1 MYKFF
6 TSESVAAGHPDKIC
20 DQISDAV
27 LDAALAQD
35 PNSHTG
41 VETFVTSDF
50 VLVGGEV
57 KTNAKINYEKLARDT
72 VKKLGYTDSSYHFTD
87 KSKIKVLVH
96 QQSNDIAVGVD
107 SGGAGDQGMMF
118 GFATNHTKELMPLPI
133 SIAHRL
139 TQRLD
144 EVREK
149 KIVPYL
155 RPDGKS
161 EVTVAYENGKPKE
174 VTKIVL
180 AAAHKPR
187 IKNEQIKD
195 DLFKQVVKPVLDSFG
210 YKVSKKDF
218 IVNGTGVWIIP
229 GPTSDAGLTGR
240 KIIVDAYGGYGR
252 AGGGAFS
259 GKDPTKVDRSA
270 AYAARYIAKN
280 IVAAGLADTA
290 EVQIAYVIGQ
300 RDPITKA
307 IETFGTEK
315 KKLAVIEDFA
325 WQLMDLSVPGIIRKL
340 DLRRPIYQE
349 TAAYG
354 HFGRDHFSWEQISPK
369 A

>member
-1 MYKFF
+1 MYKKF

-27 LDAALAQD
+27 LDEALRQD
-35 PNSHTG
+35 PNSHAG

-50 VLVGGEV
+50 ILVGGEV
-57 KTNAKINYEKLARDT
+57 KTNAKINYKKLAKET
-72 VKKLGYTDSSYHFTD
+72 VKKLGYTDPVYDFTD
-87 KSKIKVLVH
+87 KAKIKILVH
-96 QQSNDIAVGVD
+96 EQSNDIALGVD

-118 GFATNHTKELMPLPI
+118 GFATNQTKELMPLPI

-149 KIVPYL
+149 KIIPYL

-161 EVTVAYENGKPKE
+161 EVTVVYENGKPKSVE
-174 VTKIVL
+174 KIVL

-187 IKNEQIKD
+187 ITNTEIKN
-195 DLFKQVVKPVLDSFG
+195 DLFKFVVSPVLEEFG

-218 IVNGTGVWIIP
+218 IVNGTGIWLIP

-270 AYAARYIAKN
+270 AYAARFIAKN
-280 IVAAGLADTA
+280 IVAAGLADQV

-300 RDPITKA
+300 KEPLTRA

-315 KKLAVIEDFA
+315 KKLTVIEDFA
-325 WQLMDLSVPGIIRKL
+325 WKLMSLSVPSIIKTL
-340 DLRRPIYQE
+340 DLRQPIYQE

-354 HFGRDHFSWEQISPK
+354 HFGRSHFPWEKIVV
-369 A
+369 